1 MAKCVVHV
9 GRGKNLSPGEA
20 YENERKGWDEDAYR
34 RKNQRPTNNYDWSRH
49 DLNFEIVDGRVMELG
64 SQETS
69 LYERYQHLLQ
79 ELEFK
84 EYKAGASNQQLT
96 YVELILSGNT
106 DRMQQIAFGDQEVD
120 YERNPPTWH
129 NWDVHREKTIEE
141 WALDNYKFVCKRYG
155 KESVIGFEV
164 HLDETAPHIHV
175 NIVPVAVKKQRGN
188 VSGYVKVDADG
199 NPMTYAKGKHVG
211 EVIKLSKGKY
221 ESLSDEKKKLYRP
234 AVRGTIRTV
243 SYAEHFGS
251 TRKERRMKMSQLHD
265 EYARVVGAKWGLER
279 GDVWSDLPEEE
290 RRKRRRRTKKEAYEE
305 ELAKAAKESAEKE
318 RDESVAK
325 RDAVAEEVV
334 QLKSEVADNQ
344 RKIQDQKSSISKN
357 NTIIISQLDSISD
370 AKKEIMSFEKSSFI
384 DKLARHGVNPKVR
397 SAINEEKDRH
407 QKELAHVEKLHQEEL
422 RDAKMAIDADGNPI
436 TRKGGGQLTWKEYA
450 DWLVN
455 KNAKDK
461 ERLTAEK
468 ETAVA
473 KAKAASK
480 ADYDSRISNLQNN
493 HQKEIFEMQK
503 MHQKDLMAFT
513 PNGLPITWTSG
524 SKQGQQMTK
533 DERIKY
539 LDSMLNTY
547 YHHYECLVKSKKL
560 LSSIVGM
567 DLVNV
572 IKGILGLVKAGAKA
586 FTKEMMFLLLDTMKG
601 INILEKRKSYIV
613 KTFNFARVFAAMEG
627 VNCQESNL
635 HSLLDDAIRIADGTW
650 EKYHQ
655 NLEREQRSEEKLE
668 TSTKVIRK
676 SGRGR

>member
-1 MAKCVVHV
+1 MAKCVLHV

-49 DLNFEIVDGRVMELG
+49 DLNFEIVDGRVIELG

-69 LYERYQHLLQ
+69 LYERYQHLLE

-106 DRMQQIAFGDQEVD
+106 DRMQQIAFGNQEVN

-129 NWDVHREKTIEE
+129 NWDVHREKAIEE

-155 KESVIGFEV
+155 KESIIGFEV

-188 VSGYVKVDADG
+188 VSGYVKVDAAG
-199 NPMTYAKGKHVG
+199 IPMTYAKGKHVG

-221 ESLSDEKKKLYRP
+221 EALSDEKKKLYRP

-279 GDVWSDLPEEE
+279 GDIWNNLPEEE
-290 RRKRRRRTKKEAYEE
+290 RRKRRRRTKEEAYEE
-305 ELAKAAKESAEKE
+305 EQAKAAKERAEME
-318 RDESVAK
+318 RAESVAK
-325 RDAVAEEVV
+325 RDAVVEEVEN
-334 QLKSEVADNQ
+334 LKSKVDTNQ
-344 RKIQDQKSSISKN
+344 RKIREQVSSIGEN
-357 NTIIISQLDSISD
+357 NKIIISQLNAISD
-370 AKKEIMSFEKSSFI
+370 NKKEIRSFEKTSII
-384 DKLARHGVNPKVR
+384 DRLKRHGVNPNVR
-397 SAINEEKDRH
+397 RAIKEEENRH
-407 QKELAHVEKLHQEEL
+407 QKELALAEKQYEEKL
-422 RDAKMAIDADGNPI
+422 RNAKMATYLDGTPVEW
-436 TRKGGGQLTWKEYA
+436 KGGGQLTWEEYVEF
-450 DWLVN
+450 LRN
-455 KNAKDK
+455 QNTKDK

-468 ETAVA
+468 DAAVA
-473 KAKAASK
+473 KAITASK
-480 ADYDSRISNLQNN
+480 AGYDSRISNLQND
-493 HQKEIFEMQK
+493 HQKELAELKK
-503 MHQKDLMAFT
+503 MHQEDLMAFY
-513 PNGLPITWTSG
+513 PDGRPVFWTSG

-539 LDSMLNTY
+539 LDSRLNIY

-567 DLVNV
+567 DLVNA

-586 FTKEMMFLLLDTMKG
+586 ITKEMMFLLLATMNG
-601 INILEKRKSYIV
+601 IDNLEKRKSHIV
-613 KTFNFARVFAAMEG
+613 KTFKLARVFAAMEG

-635 HSLLDDAIRIADGTW
+635 HPLFEDAMRIADDTW
-650 EKYHQ
+650 EDYHQ
-655 NLEREQRSEEKLE
+655 NLERNQHSKEKHE